1 MQLRY
6 YWDDALEDCIV
17 RQTNAR
23 FIYAYEYL
31 GAYGIS
37 SLACQNDPILQT
49 IHWIVDLSLK
59 TFIHFKLVPKK
70 KGGLLPNGK
79 LMDFFKVEINF
90 FHMEKGCTFIVGN
103 IFLVETK
110 FFLHTFFVVYCV
122 QRVKCTSL

>member
-17 RQTNAR
+17 RQTNAK

-37 SLACQNDPILQT
+37 SSLACQNDQNT
-49 IHWIVDLSLK
+49 SDHWIVDLSFKDFRTFK
-59 TFIHFKLVPKK
+59 TCSKK
-70 KGGLLPNGK
+70 ERGLLPNGK

-90 FHMEKGCTFIVGN
+90 FQWKKDVH
-103 IFLVETK
+103 
-110 FFLHTFFVVYCV
+110 
-122 QRVKCTSL
+122 